1 MKNPFFFT
9 LFLYKYQFTEQLISI
24 YDIFFNLMFK
34 SKSLSIY
41 KIFWLIFIITRL
53 TQLIALIFFVKD
65 ILFQRYL

>member
-1 MKNPFFFT
+1 MKNIFFFT

>member
-1 MKNPFFFT
+1 MKNLFFFT

-24 YDIFFNLMFK
+24 YDIFLNLMFK